1 MRRVCALFTVGRALR
16 PTVLIRY
23 APIFSFRLELFSA
36 CRHNNSL
43 SIKTLWR
50 HNWERRLAVRG
61 SGSPDSVHVD
71 SHMRCLLFK
80 KALSNQYIFIRI
92 EMLFISDFNAFTLC
106 KFWAYF
112 ALNRFSW
119 VITLC
124 ERRGAQI
131 AYSAD
136 RVNRNIVVKFS
147 LVGTIVFTLFGRFSQ
162 GQQKKE
168 KTHRFCRH
176 CRHALIVYSLAEEK
190 GRHVQRVHFVTHR
203 LLIS

>member
-1 MRRVCALFTVGRALR
+1 
-16 PTVLIRY
+16 
-23 APIFSFRLELFSA
+23 
-36 CRHNNSL
+36 
-43 SIKTLWR
+43 
-50 HNWERRLAVRG
+50 
-61 SGSPDSVHVD
+61 VD
-71 SHMRCLLFK
+71 SHMRCLPSLED
-80 KALSNQYIFIRI
+80 SI
-92 EMLFISDFNAFTLC
+92 EPHISSEIHILFISAFNAFTLC

-162 GQQKKE
+162 GQQQKE
-168 KTHRFCRH
+168 KIHRF
-176 CRHALIVYSLAEEK
+176 CRHALIVYSFAEEK
-190 GRHVQRVHFVTHR
+190 SRHVQRVHFVTHR
-203 LLIS
+203 LLFS

>member
-1 MRRVCALFTVGRALR
+1 MEAQLGAAARRKGFGFSRIMRGA
-16 PTVLIRY
+16 
-23 APIFSFRLELFSA
+23 
-36 CRHNNSL
+36 
-43 SIKTLWR
+43 
-50 HNWERRLAVRG
+50 
-61 SGSPDSVHVD
+61 D
-71 SHMRCLLFK
+71 SHMRCLPSLED
-80 KALSNQYIFIRI
+80 SI
-92 EMLFISDFNAFTLC
+92 EPHISSEIHILFISAFNAFTLC

-162 GQQKKE
+162 GQQQKE
-168 KTHRFCRH
+168 KTHRF
-176 CRHALIVYSLAEEK
+176 V
-190 GRHVQRVHFVTHR
+190 VTVVT
-203 LLIS
+203 L